1 MGANAASRVGPR
13 RVVVTGS
20 RAWASPR
27 VIREALRKV
36 WGDGRTVLVTGG
48 SPSGADRVAAMM
60 WRRWGGQVERRGGG
74 WRLHD
79 GVADA
84 CLSFVRDGSGSAIA
98 QLTEHGGIPVVTHN
112 SAQHQPR
119 GRRDRRPGQAV
130 SAARDA
136 VNRLYEQR
144 TTTRDSADTD
154 QRCNGA
160 SGRAAGDHAEGSA
173 RGEDDS
179 ADGLGGEGRG
189 ASW

>member
-20 RAWASPR
+20 RAWVSPR

-60 WRRWGGQVERRGGG
+60 WRRWGGQVERHGGG
-74 WRLHD
+74 WRLHG
-79 GVADA
+79 GVADV

-98 QLTEHGGIPVVTHN
+98 QLTEHGGIPVVNHN
-112 SAQHQPR
+112 RTQHQPHD
-119 GRRDRRPGQAV
+119 RRDDRPGQAV
-130 SAARDA
+130 TAARDA
-136 VNRLYEQR
+136 VDRLCEQR
-144 TTTRDSADTD
+144 TATPDSAEAG

-179 ADGLGGEGRG
+179 AGGIGDEGWG